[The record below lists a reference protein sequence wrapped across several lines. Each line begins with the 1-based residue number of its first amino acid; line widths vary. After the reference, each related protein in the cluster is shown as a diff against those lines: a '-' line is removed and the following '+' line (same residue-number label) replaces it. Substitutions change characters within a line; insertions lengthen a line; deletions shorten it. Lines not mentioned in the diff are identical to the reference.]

1 MAKSTVIIVV
11 IIFCFLVCLGG
22 GLGAYFS
29 GALCSLG
36 AGPNCDSGSSPAMAP
51 KSPRTGS
58 SPTPQTPAS
67 CTPAGTVSTDGLG
80 DDCCWQPT
88 DGSSS
93 TDVSG
98 ICLSAPA
105 PGPAPGTSPA
115 PSPSPGGSPPPV
127 VNCQGYWQP
136 CSVTCGTGT
145 QTYHITTPASNGG
158 TACSNREGDTKPCS
172 GPPCGVNCI
181 GDWIKGTTTDTDGW
195 NACSATC
202 GYGTQTRTYRVT
214 TQEAAGGASCPHPN
228 GYSESRTCPNLPA
241 CTADVNCSGHW
252 GDWSGCSAGCGGGTQ
267 SRTYFVDTPASGN
280 GQACP
285 KTNGQTESQACNTT
299 ACCSAATVG
308 QWYDVGGVICT
319 GTSDPDPYIY
329 QSRAITFPTNPV
341 GSSTA
346 QACNITTAQVRKTAG
361 PDPAGN
367 KCPDRAPTGGTCSLG
382 NQWSASS
389 GCNTLIQIGA
399 TMNCPSGSSPSWNNK
414 CEKQCPAKSYQGATT
429 TMSCPKPAC

>member
-115 PSPSPGGSPPPV
+115 PSPSPGGSPASLPPV
-127 VNCQGYWQP
+127 DCQGSWGA
-136 CSVTCGTGT
+136 CSVTCGNGT
-145 QTYHITTPASNGG
+145 RPYVVNRPAANGG
-158 TACSNREGDTKPCS
+158 QVCKDASGTPLTNPDNTLTAAGQGSPCS
-172 GPPCGVNCI
+172 GPTCA
-181 GDWIKGTTTDTDGW
+181 GDCTGSWSDWG
-195 NACSATC
+195 ACSAT
-202 GYGTQTRTYRVT
+202 
-214 TQEAAGGASCPHPN
+214 
-228 GYSESRTCPNLPA
+228 
-241 CTADVNCSGHW
+241 
-252 GDWSGCSAGCGGGTQ
+252 
-267 SRTYFVDTPASGN
+267 
-280 GQACP
+280 
-285 KTNGQTESQACNTT
+285 
-299 ACCSAATVG
+299 
-308 QWYDVGGVICT
+308 
-319 GTSDPDPYIY
+319 
-329 QSRAITFPTNPV
+329 
-341 GSSTA
+341 
-346 QACNITTAQVRKTAG
+346 
-361 PDPAGN
+361 
-367 KCPDRAPTGGTCSLG
+367 
-382 NQWSASS
+382 
-389 GCNTLIQIGA
+389 
-399 TMNCPSGSSPSWNNK
+399 
-414 CEKQCPAKSYQGATT
+414 
-429 TMSCPKPAC
+429 